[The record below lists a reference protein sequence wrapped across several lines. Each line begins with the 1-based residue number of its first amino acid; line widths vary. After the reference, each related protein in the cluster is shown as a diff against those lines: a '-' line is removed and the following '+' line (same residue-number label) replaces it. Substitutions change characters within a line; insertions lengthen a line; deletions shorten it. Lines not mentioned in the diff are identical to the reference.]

1 MKDYIIHLQDII
13 NENACLK
20 AVKTFK
26 RFFGTQATCK
36 EAFDL
41 IRVSKRPDWLVWCMG
56 HKVEWAKVLLKEG
69 ESINRK
75 DKDGNIALHWAAY
88 EGKADVVQFL
98 IDKGARINARDYSRK
113 TPLHDAAYTGHT
125 QIVKILLANGAW
137 VNARGTYGETPLF
150 IAESSDKSNKEIIEL
165 LREHGAKTE

>member
-1 MKDYIIHLQDII
+1 M
-13 NENACLK
+13 
-20 AVKTFK
+20 
-26 RFFGTQATCK
+26 
-36 EAFDL
+36 
-41 IRVSKRPDWLVWCMG
+41 
-56 HKVEWAKVLLKEG
+56 
-69 ESINRK
+69 
-75 DKDGNIALHWAAY
+75 
-88 EGKADVVQFL
+88 VQFL